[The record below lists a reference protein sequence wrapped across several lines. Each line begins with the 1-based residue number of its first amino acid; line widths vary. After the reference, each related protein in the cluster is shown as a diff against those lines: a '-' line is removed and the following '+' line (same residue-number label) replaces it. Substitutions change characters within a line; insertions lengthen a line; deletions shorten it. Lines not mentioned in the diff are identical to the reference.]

1 MSQLQLYSF
10 NINEE
15 NIDDVYLK
23 VFKLPS
29 EVEEVINE
37 LKETNIK
44 GDNIAGS
51 TIFKIAA
58 ALFDE
63 VIYANKR
70 ISDINK
76 DDGIWFYSVGEFELE
91 TLKIKVT
98 EWLREE
104 YKNRAGK
111 ELNKRF
117 TKEWKF
123 DGEIS
128 LKEIIKRDNG
138 CKFTIIPNY

>member
-1 MSQLQLYSF
+1 MAQLQLYSF

-70 ISDINK
+70 IFDINK

-91 TLKIKVT
+91 TLKIKVIQ
-98 EWLREE
+98 WLREE
-104 YKNRAGK
+104 YKSRTG
-111 ELNKRF
+111 
-117 TKEWKF
+117 
-123 DGEIS
+123 
-128 LKEIIKRDNG
+128 
-138 CKFTIIPNY
+138 